1 MDDVE
6 VRELRTFL
14 AAIDHGS
21 FSAAARALG
30 TTQPT
35 VSRTVARLEEVVGA
49 RLVERTTRALT
60 LTASGTALADQARRA
75 LDQVSAAVALARRAA
90 HEPGRLVVAVKP
102 DGDAGLLDA
111 AVATFEAPDRTVSLI
126 LGETETLAD
135 AVRTGRADACLV
147 AGPVDL
153 ADLDTDLVL
162 SEPRYAV
169 LPPDHPLT
177 GRERLRR
184 ADLADVPMLTWPAVS
199 PALDRYYQG
208 LLPDEPA
215 RRTPGPSAATLAD
228 AIRLVELGRGVTLLP
243 ASVCAR
249 FAERRIAVVPVEDL
263 APSDLRVAWRP
274 SSRDLTLAAFVRH
287 VHASAADR

>member
-6 VRELRTFL
+6 VRELRVFL
-14 AAIDHGS
+14 AAVDHGS

-49 RLVERTTRALT
+49 RLVERSTRALT
-60 LTASGTALADQARRA
+60 LTTSGSALAAQARRA
-75 LDQVSAAVALARRAA
+75 LDQVAAAVELARRAA

-111 AVATFEAPDRTVSLI
+111 AVATFETPDRTVTLI

-135 AVRTGRADACLV
+135 AVRTGRADVCLV

-162 SEPRYAV
+162 SEPRFAV
-169 LPPDHPLT
+169 VPADHPLA
-177 GRERLRR
+177 GRDPIRR
-184 ADLADVPMLTWPAVS
+184 DDLADVPVLTWPEVS
-199 PALDRYYQG
+199 SALDRHYQG
-208 LLPDEPA
+208 LLPSEPA
-215 RRTPGPSAATLAD
+215 RTVAAPGAATLAD

-249 FAERRIAVVPVEDL
+249 FAGRRIAAVPVDDL
-263 APSDLRVAWRP
+263 APSELRIAWRP
-274 SSRDLTLAAFVRH
+274 SSRDLTVAAFVRH